1 MREYVEQLLARNGVR
16 VVEREVDPRFELA
29 AVTVRSQA
37 ESDAPILFRRVRGS
51 TMPVVTNVYGSRPR
65 LAQMIGAEEGGF
77 CARWQHLTTSHAP
90 ERDPVVALRA
100 TEVPLRATNL
110 SSLPRITY
118 FEKDAGPYITAGL
131 YLAKDPET
139 GVPNL
144 SFHRAMMVSDTELR
158 VRLGRTHDLTAYH
171 AKAEARGEAL
181 ECAILLGA
189 PPPFSLAAAAP
200 LAPWESEVELAS
212 KIAGHA
218 VPMRRCRHIDLEVP
232 LHCEIVIEGRILPN
246 VLRPEA
252 PFGEFQ
258 GYYVQQLQSHVFE
271 VLGVTV
277 RDDAWF
283 HALVCGSSED
293 LRLLEVAIATQ
304 LYRALVARLPGVLD
318 VACVPHVMGTV
329 VKIRQQY
336 EGHAQQVLLTAI
348 GANHDWSKTC
358 IVVDEDVD
366 IEDFNDVWWAVL
378 TRARLDQR
386 VSILPNVPGFFR
398 DPWKDHWGRLLIDA
412 TIPFDRRSEYERK
425 RIPGA
430 ESLELADYFGPGQ
443 LSKRV

>member
-1 MREYVEQLLARNGVR
+1 MREYLEHLIARDGVR
-16 VVEREVDPRFELA
+16 VVEREVDPKFELA

-37 ESDAPILFRRVRGS
+37 ESDAPVLFRRVRGS
-51 TMPVVTNVYGSRPR
+51 SMPVVTNVYGSRRR
-65 LAQMIGAEEGGF
+65 LTELIGAEEGGF
-77 CARWQHLTTSHAP
+77 CARWQQLSIRQACAP
-90 ERDPVVALRA
+90 DTIVPSRA
-100 TEVPLRATNL
+100 TDVPVRPTSL

-118 FEKDAGPYITAGL
+118 FEKDAGPYLTAGI

-144 SFHRAMMVSDTELR
+144 SFHRAMMVSDAELR

-171 AKAEARGEAL
+171 AKAEAKGEAL

-189 PPPFSLAAAAP
+189 PPPYVLAAAAP

-218 VPMRRCRHIDLEVP
+218 VPMRRCRQIDLEVP
-232 LHCEIVIEGRILPN
+232 THCEIVVEGRILPN

-258 GYYVQQLQSHVFE
+258 GYYVQQIQSHVFE

-304 LYRALVARLPGVLD
+304 IYRALVARLPGVLD

-366 IEDFNDVWWAVL
+366 IDDFNDVWWAVL
-378 TRARLDQR
+378 TRSRPDQR
-386 VSILPNVPGFFR
+386 ATILPNVPGFFR
-398 DPWKDHWGRLLIDA
+398 DPHKDHWGRLLIDA
-412 TIPFDRRSEYERK
+412 TRPFDRQGEYERK

-430 ESLELADYFGPGQ
+430 DSLDLATYFGPDRLG
-443 LSKRV
+443 KRR